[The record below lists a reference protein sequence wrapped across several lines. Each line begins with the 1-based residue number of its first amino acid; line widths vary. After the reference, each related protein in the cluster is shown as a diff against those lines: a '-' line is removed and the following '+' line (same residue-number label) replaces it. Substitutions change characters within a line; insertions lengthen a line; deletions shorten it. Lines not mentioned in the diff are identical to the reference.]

1 MCQTVFDSVTMK
13 SFWQCHSLATLDKIL
28 WEAVKSG
35 VACIACKCGQCLNLS
50 NSSKFSTL
58 QMCKTFQRNG
68 NFCNT
73 LYGRDFSGWCCL
85 RLIDLAKKFHLMTL
99 IGLGR
104 LTYRGHLFP
113 DDDLRV
119 FGEKWVTRRV
129 SQRINRLESDKKCQK
144 QWKEPSDSIFH
155 DCSMHVS

>member
-1 MCQTVFDSVTMK
+1 MSVILQSSTTQKLHGGLTKTLLASTKNDVKVFYFEIPLVKIFSFHNVTWN
-13 SFWQCHSLATLDKIL
+13 F
-28 WEAVKSG
+28 SG
-35 VACIACKCGQCLNLS
+35 APVYSLNLS
-50 NSSKFSTL
+50 NPSKFSTL

-119 FGEKWVTRRV
+119 
-129 SQRINRLESDKKCQK
+129 LAKKA
-144 QWKEPSDSIFH
+144 SYTTSFATNL
-155 DCSMHVS
+155 ST